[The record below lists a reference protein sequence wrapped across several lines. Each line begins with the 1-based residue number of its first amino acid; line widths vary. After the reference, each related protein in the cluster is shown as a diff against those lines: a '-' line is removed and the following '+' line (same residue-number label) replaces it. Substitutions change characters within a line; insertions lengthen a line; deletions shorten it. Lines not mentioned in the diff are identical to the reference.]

1 MQGQEDRVIAE
12 AEVLEVLVR
21 ESGLSPEQIGQGA
34 SFTELGFDSFGL
46 MKLSEAIEA
55 RFGTDVP
62 FRRLMEDLST
72 LPRLTRYLAE
82 VATGPLKAAPKAAPI
97 AEVEAAPV
105 VAAPGFAF
113 APSRPA
119 HAVPQPNVAEALEG
133 ARLSGQCE
141 GCRVHDVEGREL
153 VDLSMGGGV
162 ALFGHSP
169 AFIAEA
175 LRRQL
180 ADGIHLGPDT
190 EVALAVARQL
200 CALTGA
206 ERAAFCNTGTEAV
219 MSALRIARTV
229 TRRTGVVVLAGADH
243 GHFDGTAAVPSPSS
257 MRPVPR
263 SPGVPEGMIADVM
276 VLDYGAPAALATIE
290 RHAHELA
297 AVLVEPIPS
306 RRPEAAAGAWLREL
320 RAITARHGIAL
331 VFDEL
336 VSGFRCHPAGAQAR
350 LEVRADLVLYGMILG
365 GGLPLAAVTGTAR
378 FLDAIDGGPWA
389 FGDESTPGAEQT
401 FFGGTFCKHPL
412 AMAAAAAVLTRLA
425 HEGPALQR
433 ELDARTAQ
441 LVARLRARL
450 APVGADVRI
459 HHASSWFVLTTAAG
473 APLPARFRRE
483 LVAHGVYAPAE
494 GPCFLSTA
502 HGDDALAR
510 IEDAVEAA
518 ARGLVDGGSSPAHA
532 DRRSFPVGTR
542 QRQLWTL
549 AQLGP
554 EACAAFNECA
564 TLRLRGALDVDAL
577 HRVASALVTR
587 HDALR
592 TTFSRDGERRIVHRT
607 LDVRLD
613 VVDLAGEPTAL
624 AEVVRR
630 QVGLPFDLEAGP
642 LFRIELLRVGADDH
656 VLLVVIHHLVTDGT
670 SMGVLLAELT
680 AGYVAAR
687 EGAPLP
693 VPMGAPETTDATE
706 ASDDLEEHDPRAEQY
721 WLAELRDPPPPL
733 ALPTDAPRPSRK
745 TFGGVHA
752 RLGLHGSTPAELRS
766 FAAAHEVSTF
776 VALLGAYTVLLHHL
790 CRQPDLVVGVLAA
803 GPSHDRAPR
812 VGYFVHL
819 LPLRS
824 RVTPGLRFVDHL
836 HATRRR
842 VLDAYEHQRVSL
854 TALTTKLGI
863 RPEPTRPPLIATS
876 FNVDRPAPALSIPGL
891 EVEADTPQTG
901 LAKYDVGVNID
912 DTSLTFDWILD
923 RDLFVPATAER
934 WMAQLGALLTAVRSR
949 PELDLAAL
957 EVVLEGA
964 AAAWRERVAEDLAR
978 GARHGLRELR
988 RR

>member
-1 MQGQEDRVIAE
+1 MQGQKERVIAE

-21 ESGLSPEQIGQGA
+21 ESGLTPEQIGQGA

-46 MKLSEAIEA
+46 MKLSEAIEV

-72 LPRLTRYLAE
+72 VPRLTRYLAE
-82 VATGPLKAAPKAAPI
+82 IATGPRKAAPV
-97 AEVEAAPV
+97 AEAV
-105 VAAPGFAF
+105 VAAPGLAY
-113 APSRPA
+113 ASSRPSQPT
-119 HAVPQPNVAEALEG
+119 PQVSSVAEADG
-133 ARLSGQCE
+133 PRLSGQCE
-141 GCRVHDVEGREL
+141 GCRVRDMDDREL
-153 VDLSMGGGV
+153 VDLAMGGGV

-175 LRRQL
+175 LHRQL
-180 ADGIHLGPDT
+180 ADGLHLGPDT
-190 EVALAVARQL
+190 EVALAVARKL

-219 MSALRIARTV
+219 MSSLRIARTV
-229 TRRTGVVVLAGADH
+229 TRRTGVVVFAGADH
-243 GHFDGTAAVPSPSS
+243 GHFDGTAAVPSPSG

-290 RHAHELA
+290 RHAHGLA

-306 RRPEAAAGAWLREL
+306 RRPETAANEWLREL
-320 RAITARHGIAL
+320 QAITARHGIAL

-336 VSGFRCHPAGAQAR
+336 MSGFRCHPAGAQAR
-350 LEVRADLVLYGMILG
+350 LQVRADLVLYGMILG

-389 FGDESTPGAEQT
+389 FGDESAPGAEQT

-412 AMAAAAAVLTRLA
+412 AMAAADAVLTRLT

-433 ELDARTAQ
+433 ELDARTAG
-441 LVARLRARL
+441 LVERLRERL
-450 APVGADVRI
+450 SRVGADVRI
-459 HHASSWFVLTTAAG
+459 HHASSWFVLTTASG

-502 HGDDALAR
+502 HGDDDLAR

-518 ARGLVDGGSSPAHA
+518 ARGLVASGSPTEHA
-532 DRRSFPVGTR
+532 DRRSFPVVTR

-564 TLRLRGALDVDAL
+564 TLRLRGSLDVEAL
-577 HRVASALVTR
+577 HRVASALVAR

-592 TTFSRDGERRIVHRT
+592 TTFSRDGELRILHCR

-613 VVDLAGEPTAL
+613 VVDLADEPGAL

-630 QVGLPFDLEAGP
+630 RVGLPFDLEAGP
-642 LFRIELLRVGADDH
+642 LFRIELLRTGEDDH

-693 VPMGAPETTDATE
+693 APLGEPT
-706 ASDDLEEHDPRAEQY
+706 ASDDLDEDDPRAEQY
-721 WLAELRDPPPPL
+721 WLAELRDPPPQL

-745 TFGGVHA
+745 SFGGVNA
-752 RLGLHGSTPAELRS
+752 RLGLHGTTPAELRS

-790 CRQPDLVVGVLAA
+790 CRQPDLVVGILAA
-803 GPSHDRAPR
+803 GTSHHRTPR

-824 RVTPGLRFVDHL
+824 RVAPGLRFVDHL

-854 TALTTKLGI
+854 TALTPKLGI
-863 RPEPTRPPLIATS
+863 RPEPTRSLIGTS
-876 FNVDRPAPALSIPGL
+876 FNVDRPAPALAIPGL

-957 EVVLEGA
+957 DVVLDEA
-964 AAAWRERVAEDLAR
+964 VAAWRERVAGGLAQEAR
-978 GARHGLRELR
+978 GGLRELR